1 MTRVAGSA
9 GDRVQL
15 VVLDNC
21 EHLIHDSGDDVVSA
35 TRDLL
40 ARFPGVR
47 VLATS
52 RERLRLSAERE
63 VAVPPLPMPSE
74 ADIGDLDRLG
84 RNPAVALLIERSPA
98 AVALTPGS
106 ARALVDICVGL
117 DGLPLALEL
126 AAARLRM
133 FTPSELAFRLERRMA
148 VLTSSPRDA
157 PERHRDLRT
166 AIAWSHDLLSAQE
179 RSAFRRL
186 SVFPGSWTIEAA
198 AVVCDEPGMVEVVES
213 LLDKSLVGPAAAGP
227 DAIARFTMLMSLRE
241 YAAERL
247 DEHGDGPAA
256 CDRHSAWFAR
266 RAREWEATVGTPQET
281 ETWPQLGFHG
291 ADLRAALDHSLARD
305 PGSDETVWL
314 AVVLCWLCYTR
325 GVLVDARAP
334 IAALT
339 HSLGGPV
346 QATTRAR
353 PRSWPPAWR
362 LTASE
367 TWRRRVAS

>member
-74 ADIGDLDRLG
+74 AAIGDLDRLG
-84 RNPAVALLIERSPA
+84 RDPAVALLIERSPA

-179 RSAFRRL
+179 RRPSVACRSFLVRGRSRRRQPSARSRAW
-186 SVFPGSWTIEAA
+186 SRSSSRCSTRAWSGRPPPVRTP
-198 AVVCDEPGMVEVVES
+198 
-213 LLDKSLVGPAAAGP
+213 
-227 DAIARFTMLMSLRE
+227 IARFTMLMSLRE

-291 ADLRAALDHSLARD
+291 
-305 PGSDETVWL
+305 GTC
-314 AVVLCWLCYTR
+314 VL
-325 GVLVDARAP
+325 P
-334 IAALT
+334 
-339 HSLGGPV
+339 S
-346 QATTRAR
+346 TTRWPVTPAAMRPSGWRWCSAGSATPAESWSTPAR
-353 PRSWPPAWR
+353 RSPP
-362 LTASE
+362 
-367 TWRRRVAS
+367 